1 MSRMIISLVSDRN
14 ELMLH
19 HTAFRHPLLLREAIA
34 VRGSVAPNNC
44 GNFRWS
50 AGVKALTLLL
60 VRHALLVESER
71 LENRPS
77 DTSASVEGED
87 NSPAASLD
95 YALSK
100 QPLWLRD
107 MFGISAHGIPIAKLI
122 FRRINPDRKRPGPVV
137 IFIPRPSLAVAIEI
151 DGCRLTKTVDLQH
164 CVNVVEREMRI
175 RKTS

>member
-1 MSRMIISLVSDRN
+1 MSRILISLVSDRN

-19 HTAFRHPLLLREAIA
+19 RTAFRHPLLLHEAITI
-34 VRGSVAPNNC
+34 RGTVAPNNF

-60 VRHALLVESER
+60 IRQALLIESGK
-71 LENRPS
+71 LENEPA
-77 DTSASVEGED
+77 DVSASIEGED
-87 NSPAASLD
+87 SSPAASLD

-107 MFGISAHGIPIAKLI
+107 MFGISPHGVPVSKLI

-137 IFIPRPSLAVAIEI
+137 IFIPNYSLTVAIDV
-151 DGCRLTKTVDLQH
+151 DGRRLTKVKELRK
-164 CVNVVEREMRI
+164 CVNAFEQERSLRNP
-175 RKTS
+175 T

>member
-14 ELMLH
+14 ELLLNR
-19 HTAFRHPLLLREAIA
+19 TAFRHPLLPREAIA
-34 VRGSVAPNNC
+34 IRGNVAPNNC

-60 VRHALLVESER
+60 VRQALLVEIEG
-71 LENRPS
+71 LENRSS
-77 DTSASVEGED
+77 DTSASIEGED

-95 YALSK
+95 YAISK

-107 MFGISAHGIPIAKLI
+107 IFGISAHGVPLCKLI

-137 IFIPRPSLAVAIEI
+137 IFIPHSVLTVTIEVN
-151 DGCRLTKTVDLQH
+151 GHRLT
-164 CVNVVEREMRI
+164 EIEEMRKCAHALE
-175 RKTS
+175 RKLSLRK

>member
-19 HTAFRHPLLLREAIA
+19 RTAFRHPLLQREAIA
-34 VRGSVAPNNC
+34 IRGSVAPNNC

-60 VRHALLVESER
+60 TRQALLVESER

-77 DTSASVEGED
+77 DTSASIEGED

-107 MFGISAHGIPIAKLI
+107 MFGISAQGVLIAKLI

-137 IFIPRPSLAVAIEI
+137 IFIPCSSLKVAIEVN
-151 DGCRLTKTVDLQH
+151 GRRLTQAKELQS
-164 CVNVVEREMRI
+164 CVNLFEREL
-175 RKTS
+175 S

>member
-1 MSRMIISLVSDRN
+1 MSRMMISFVGDRK

-19 HTAFRHPLLLREAIA
+19 RTVFRHPLLLREAIA
-34 VRGSVAPNNC
+34 IRGSVAPNNC

-71 LENRPS
+71 LENRS
-77 DTSASVEGED
+77 FHTTASIEGED

-107 MFGISAHGIPIAKLI
+107 MFGISAHGVPIAKFI

-137 IFIPRPSLAVAIEI
+137 IFIPSPSLTVAIEI
-151 DGCRLTKTVDLQH
+151 DGRRLTKTEDLQH
-164 CVNVVEREMRI
+164 CVNAVEREMRI